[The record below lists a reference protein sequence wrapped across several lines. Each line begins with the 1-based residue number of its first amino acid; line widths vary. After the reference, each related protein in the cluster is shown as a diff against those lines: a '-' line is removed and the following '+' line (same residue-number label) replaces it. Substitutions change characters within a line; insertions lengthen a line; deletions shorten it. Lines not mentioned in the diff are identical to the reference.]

1 MMRYVVL
8 VLCAAALAACAHDPL
23 NTGDADMD
31 NLHAQSWQAAQTRRG
46 KDYVFERP
54 TKVCRD
60 KDEAVL
66 GPHLSF
72 PGLPRDR
79 SCPTVA
85 GRFRVVD
92 ALLMQNGS
100 TLLQVSGEGIAG
112 YMPYEI
118 FLPAPYKP
126 VSEYFP
132 TGK

>member
-1 MMRYVVL
+1 MMRRVVL
-8 VLCAAALAACAHDPL
+8 VLCVATLAACAHDPL
-23 NTGDADMD
+23 NTGNADLD
-31 NLHAQSWQAAQTRRG
+31 NLHAQSWQAAQTMRG

-54 TKVCRD
+54 TKVCRHQD
-60 KDEAVL
+60 GAVL

-72 PGLPRDR
+72 PGLPHDH

-92 ALLMQNGS
+92 TLLMQNGS
-100 TLLQVSGEGIAG
+100 TLLQISGEGIAG

>member
-1 MMRYVVL
+1 MMQRLVVVL
-8 VLCAAALAACAHDPL
+8 CVFALAGCAHDPL

-31 NLHAQSWQAAQTRRG
+31 NLHARSWQAAQTMRG
-46 KDYVFERP
+46 KDYVFEMP

-60 KDEAVL
+60 KGDAVL

-72 PGLPRDR
+72 PGLPHAS
-79 SCPTVA
+79 SCTTVA

-100 TLLQVSGEGIAG
+100 TLLQISGEGIAG

>member
-1 MMRYVVL
+1 MMRRVVL
-8 VLCAAALAACAHDPL
+8 VLCVAALAACAHDPL

-31 NLHAQSWQAAQTRRG
+31 NLHAQSWQAALTMRG

-72 PGLPRDR
+72 PGLPHDH

-100 TLLQVSGEGIAG
+100 TLRQISGEGIAG

-118 FLPAPYKP
+118 FLPEPYKP